1 MGLFNFL
8 KGAIGSSKSV
18 SIDTSLGN
26 VLICGN
32 SKQGAEVIMRNYAI
46 DSVNKGYGLV
56 VFRDQINGVA
66 SYPTITT
73 SNSMIYSIDCAE
85 NTTTDQIDIFSGM
98 SETDINN
105 YIIKIFDM
113 YNEIE
118 KSRKMGYLNY
128 IALMRSLAAKAG
140 KKIRLDQFVNYSIEE
155 VEDLNLRFC
164 KNPME
169 QSRND
174 RFLTSIR
181 ADIRELEA
189 YLYDFSQNVIGNV
202 LSGTK
207 SLEKILSLK
216 PIVEISLD
224 FSSKP
229 LESKIIMV
237 AIIDAINRCNFTLA
251 GKSGVNVIVD
261 GAPNDILIES
271 GIQKLIKSGRAFNVV
286 YTIQDISNL
295 LEQSNEWI
303 DYADSYFFFKQTS
316 NKNKEF
322 CSEFFGTYEKQKE
335 TITQGKNT
343 PTFWSRLSGQ
353 GGGTTVNSGKTITT
367 EKERVYLPE
376 VFAGL
381 PANQAI
387 YYLKKTNTHTYLT
400 VF

>member
-1 MGLFNFL
+1 MGIFNFL
-8 KGAIGSSKSV
+8 KGAVTGSRNV

-32 SKQGAEVIMRNYAI
+32 SKKGAEVIIRNYAI
-46 DSVNKGYGLV
+46 DSVNKGCGLV
-56 VFRDQINGVA
+56 IFRDQVNGFA

-85 NTTTDQIDIFSGM
+85 NSTTDQIDVFSGM
-98 SETDINN
+98 SDTDVNN
-105 YIIKIFDM
+105 YLIKIFDL

-128 IALMRSLAAKAG
+128 IALLRSLTTKAG
-140 KKIRLDQFVNYSIEE
+140 EKIKLDELVNYSIEE
-155 VEDLNLRFC
+155 VEDMNLRFC
-164 KNPME
+164 KVPME

-174 RFLTSIR
+174 RFLSSIR
-181 ADIRELEA
+181 SDIRELEA
-189 YLYDFSQNVIGNV
+189 YFYDFSQNVIGNV

-207 SLEKILSLK
+207 SLEKILTLK
-216 PIVEISLD
+216 PILEVSLD
-224 FSSKP
+224 FSNRP

-237 AIIDAINRCNFTLA
+237 AVIDAINRCNFSLA
-251 GKSGVNVIVD
+251 GKSGINVIVD

-271 GIQKLIKSGRAFNVV
+271 GIQKLIKSGKSFNVV

-322 CSEFFGTYEKQKE
+322 CSEFFGTYERKKE
-335 TITQGKNT
+335 TVTKSTNS
-343 PTFWSRLSGQ
+343 PTFWSRISGQ
-353 GGGTTVNSGKTITT
+353 GGGKTVNSGTSVTT

-381 PANQAI
+381 ADNQAI
-387 YYLKKTNTHTYLT
+387 YYMKKSNTHSHLT